1 MTYIVIKIS
10 YLNAAS
16 CQCGIFSVFLCADLS
31 KAEKIISAAKKEADR
46 NKRDALADLKQ
57 EQFKL
62 KQEAEKDYA
71 RKDYAKVDFFYFE
84 RENRCGA
91 E

>member
-1 MTYIVIKIS
+1 MGPAMGMPPFVTLLIGLVVGIIGTIVVVLLTGFGAGK
-10 YLNAAS
+10 
-16 CQCGIFSVFLCADLS
+16 

-62 KQEAEKDYA
+62 KQEA
-71 RKDYAKVDFFYFE
+71 
-84 RENRCGA
+84 
-91 E
+91 